1 MKFISPSVLSS
12 VFVCIMALSLAGCN
26 TEERVK
32 SPIADIVKDF
42 ELKRKNAMQIY
53 GLSTAS
59 TETSISG
66 TDCLVFNEAVKKG
79 IPQDLGT
86 LSALAD
92 STYYRFALG
101 CGQPVQ
107 TLADYETVRR
117 VLRTQWKT
125 QIDNLP
131 YTSQILLQESPMG
144 RLIQN
149 RITEMVTEETVC
161 IAEAGY
167 ASQGSKSSKNIN
179 KNISGCERNRSGRNR
194 EMQCHNSRVVASVLN
209 GAQGSKDDFA
219 TLSELASRW
228 RLAFNYC
235 SPNDLQTY
243 VSFHS
248 TVRPDLFQA
257 AAYRFTIPVDAVMQC
272 SLTEMYNKEQK
283 SKNPII
289 RPYREWLECG
299 TKLYPNFGRIY
310 SYEKIPDVFNKSI
323 ILGKDETNFMFN
335 PMEIAKNPQ
344 KWELKD
350 CERSVMNEMA
360 QNRLNILT
368 PYALQRLCIQKAH
381 RQGTKVDSLKHQ

>member
-1 MKFISPSVLSS
+1 MKFISPSVLPSI
-12 VFVCIMALSLAGCN
+12 FIGLMSLTLTACD

-42 ELKRKNAMQIY
+42 EGKRKDAIQLY

-59 TETSISG
+59 IENSISG

-101 CGQPVQ
+101 CGQPIQ

-117 VLRTQWKT
+117 VLRIQWKA

-149 RITEMVTEETVC
+149 RIDEMVTEETVC
-161 IAEAGY
+161 IAEAGF
-167 ASQGSKSSKNIN
+167 ASQGSKSSKNIAT
-179 KNISGCERNRSGRNR
+179 NISGCSRNKNGRDR
-194 EMQCHNSRVVASVLN
+194 EMQCHNSLLVTSVLN
-209 GAQGSKDDFA
+209 GAQGTKDDFA

-228 RLAFNYC
+228 RMAFNYC
-235 SPNDLQTY
+235 GPADLQTY

-248 TVRPDLFQA
+248 TVRPELFQG
-257 AAYRFTIPVDAVMQC
+257 AAYRFAIPVDGVLQC
-272 SLTEMYNKEQK
+272 SLTAMYNQEQK
-283 SKNPII
+283 SRNPII
-289 RPYREWLECG
+289 RPHREWIECG
-299 TKLYPNFGRIY
+299 SKNYPTFGRIY
-310 SYEKIPDVFNKSI
+310 SYEKIPEVFNKSV
-323 ILGKDETNFMFN
+323 ILGRDRNNFMFN
-335 PMEIAKNPQ
+335 PLEIAKNPQ

-350 CERSVMNEMA
+350 CEKSVMAEMG
-360 QNRLNILT
+360 QNRLNILS
-368 PYALQRLCIQKAH
+368 PQSLQRLCIQKAH
-381 RQGTKVDSLKHQ
+381 KQGAKVDSLKR